1 MRGTHLVGSLPADGP
16 AAAMDAALAAVGAGL
31 SSLPDGETGE
41 RFHWIIH
48 IIEGLRQ
55 HPDFELVRD
64 GGWGDYKDTP
74 VFRVRKG
81 HTVSGLELGYFS
93 AFEASYPL
101 FVDARAAAGRHDLKF
116 QVGIPGDFDMALFV
130 LGPRRAL
137 TGKGPFTE
145 ATVGE
150 IQAIHAVG
158 GDDVIFQLEIPV
170 ELIMVSRMPQAA
182 QAGVARLM
190 ARGVTE
196 LARRSPVGARFG
208 VHLCLGDMNHHALGK
223 MKDTAPL
230 VTLANALARAW
241 PADRPLE
248 FLHAPF
254 AAADIPPV
262 TAPRWYAPLDKLRLG
277 TGTRFIAGFAHED
290 QSLEEQLFVLDLI
303 ERSVGERVAISHA
316 CGLGRRTPEAAERA
330 LARLA
335 ELPQAAASR
344 YADA

>member
-1 MRGTHLVGSLPADGP
+1 MHEALETLGP
-16 AAAMDAALAAVGAGL
+16 GL

-48 IIEGLRQ
+48 IIEGLRS
-55 HPDFELVRD
+55 HPDFELVKD
-64 GGWGDYKDTP
+64 GGWTDYKDTP

-81 HTVSGLELGYFS
+81 HTVSGLDLGHVA
-93 AFEASYPL
+93 AFEESYPL
-101 FVDARAAAGRHDLKF
+101 FVEARGAAGLHDLTF

-130 LGPRRAL
+130 LGPRGAL
-137 TGKGPFTE
+137 TGKRPFTD
-145 ATVGE
+145 ATVAE
-150 IQAIHAVG
+150 IEAIHARA
-158 GDDVIFQLEIPV
+158 GDDVVFQLEIPA

-182 QAGVARLM
+182 QPGVARLM
-190 ARGVTE
+190 ARGVAE

-208 VHLCLGDMNHHALGK
+208 VHLCLGDMNHHALGR

-248 FLHAPF
+248 FMHAPF
-254 AAADIPPV
+254 AAADIPPS
-262 TAPRWYAPLDKLRLG
+262 TSPRWYAPLDRLRLG
-277 TGTRFIAGFAHED
+277 AGTRFVAGFAHED
-290 QSLEEQLFVLDLI
+290 QPLEDQLFVLDLI
-303 ERSVGERVAISHA
+303 ERSVGERVTISHA

-335 ELPQAAASR
+335 ELPHAAATR
-344 YADA
+344 FAKV